1 MRTLIAAGAGA
12 GAATALWSKLPLL
25 VKVPIVVGLGIL
37 TVSEIYKDSNEA
49 WFSNSIYGGQAA
61 QGSAQIVDP
70 KKTEADMKA
79 SKPVTG
85 AAATTAMQVEGL
97 AADAVQKGVTADAM
111 TESEEELLRKAKRHV
126 KLTSTEA
133 LRLKEIQIKRQE
145 LAKLK
150 ADTETAE
157 LAAQANAAWQP
168 FNLRLAHQLA
178 TGSAQGDLFQYFYDS
193 ATRR

>member
-1 MRTLIAAGAGA
+1 MRTLIAGAAGM
-12 GAATALWSKLPLL
+12 GAATALWSKLPLW
-25 VKVPIVVGLGIL
+25 VKFPVLIALGIL
-37 TVSEIYKDSNEA
+37 AVSELNKDSNES
-49 WFSNSIYGGQAA
+49 WFANSIYGGQGA
-61 QGSAQIVDP
+61 QGAAQIVDP

-79 SKPVTG
+79 GKPVTG

-111 TESEEELLRKAKRHV
+111 TESEEELLAKQKRRV

-157 LAAQANAAWQP
+157 LQAQANAAWQP

-178 TGSAQGDLFQYFYDS
+178 TGSAPGDLFQYFYDS